1 MYTTARVSYIRRFVD
16 IWLQHSAKFF
26 LFSALCIHALEIPV
40 CLFLDSLPLLFLNG
54 LSCSI
59 YLLLLHTEKKRP
71 DLAVTFA
78 EVEVLFFSISASS
91 VAGLASGFFL
101 YLICLLAISSYL
113 SDAVK
118 HCSVAAVQVLDL
130 EGIVVLLCISS
141 NIPLKI
147 EGVPA
152 LSDAALHILFVMN
165 LLICVCTTLLSVYLS
180 SQTLRRRN
188 QELEA
193 ANRNLEYIASHDPLT
208 GLQNRRNLY
217 KQLESLC
224 LDADRDGTVFCAAMA
239 DIDDFKSFNDQ
250 YGHSHGDLVLTT
262 IASCAC
268 SRIGEKDI
276 ICRWGGEEILI
287 LFVNTSITA
296 AKNILVQIQSDL
308 HALTAVRNPP
318 FFQEVTLTFGLAQH
332 IFGQSAQELVSE
344 VDRLLYR
351 GKLAGKNCVVC

>member
-1 MYTTARVSYIRRFVD
+1 MHTTAKTSYFRCFVG
-16 IWLQHSAKFF
+16 IWLQNSAKFF
-26 LFSALCIHALEIPV
+26 LLSSFCIHALEIPV
-40 CLFLDSLPLLFLNG
+40 CLFVDSLPLLFLNS
-54 LSCSI
+54 LSCSVH
-59 YLLLLHTEKKRP
+59 LLLLHTEKKRP

-78 EVEVLFFSISASS
+78 EVEVLFFAISASS
-91 VAGLASGFFL
+91 VAGMESGFFL
-101 YLICLLAISSYL
+101 HLICLLATSSHL
-113 SDAVK
+113 ADTVE
-118 HCSVAAVQVLDL
+118 HCSVTAVQVLVL
-130 EGIVVLLCISS
+130 EGFVVLLCVSGD
-141 NIPLKI
+141 IPLKI

-152 LSDAALHILFVMN
+152 LSDAALHLLFVMN
-165 LLICVCTTLLSVYLS
+165 LIICVCTMLVSVYLS

-217 KQLESLC
+217 EQLESLC
-224 LDADRDGTVFCAAMA
+224 LDADREGAIFCAAMA

-262 IASCAC
+262 IANCAC
-268 SRIGEKDI
+268 SHIGEKDI

-287 LFVNTSITA
+287 LFVSTSIPK
-296 AKNILVQIQSDL
+296 AKNILLQIQSDL
-308 HALTAVRNPP
+308 HTLTAGTKPP